1 MFLEAHATLTL
12 PADMGRTGV
21 ERALAAYANGN
32 HDQLTEDGLDFFLE
46 VGPGALAPGLSKAVH
61 ARVLPAR
68 QVRETVVI
76 PLRWEPTG
84 RAGRIYPSLDANL
97 AITAVDEST
106 CVLSMVSTYTPP
118 LGAIGVG
125 LDKVALRRVGQAT
138 IEAFLR
144 RLAADAVE
152 HCRRQRSR
160 DAGCR
165 VVAGTG

>member
-1 MFLEAHATLTL
+1 MFVDAHVTLTL
-12 PADMGRTGV
+12 PADKGRTGV
-21 ERALAAYANGN
+21 ERALAAYANGD
-32 HDQLTEDGLDFFLE
+32 HDQLTGDALDFFLE
-46 VGPGALAPGLSKAVH
+46 VGPGSLAPGLSKSVH

-76 PLRWEPTG
+76 ALRWEPTG
-84 RAGRIYPSLDANL
+84 RTGRIYPSLDANL
-97 AITAVDEST
+97 GITAADELT

-118 LGAIGVG
+118 LGAIGMG

-152 HCRRQRSR
+152 HSRRQPSR
-160 DAGCR
+160 DAECD
-165 VVAGTG
+165 VVAGTD